1 MYNDMNP
8 QEKERFTQAKLKELN
23 CWLDT
28 QTVRTIVRDKM
39 HPSRLLASRWI
50 LTWKEDETSQD
61 GKKAKACL
69 VVERFQDWTSVSSPQ
84 IAPR

>member
-8 QEKERFTQAKLKELN
+8 QEKERFKQAKLKELN

>member
-28 QTVRTIVRDKM
+28 QTVRTIVRDKI
-39 HPSRLLASRWI
+39 HPSRVLASRWI
-50 LTWKEDETSQD
+50 LTLKEDET
-61 GKKAKACL
+61 AKMARKQKL
-69 VVERFQDWTSVSSPQ
+69 V
-84 IAPR
+84 